1 LSPRKQSRKLES
13 VQIPD
18 VQYARSGDVAVAYQI
33 VGDGPIDLV
42 FVRGSLAD
50 LLAAWEEPR
59 FAQHVE
65 GLASFA
71 RVLLFD
77 KRGSGLSDP
86 VRHVPTLE
94 ARMDDVRAVLDA
106 AGAGPAVLWSG
117 HEGTRLAILFAATY
131 PERARALVL
140 FDPTARGLWAPDYPW
155 GPTEDAWLEKLAEV
169 RAYWGDREYLEQR
182 AREHCPVAGQ
192 EGEFVEWYVWYLRR
206 SASPSAAVA
215 YYRMMMEGDVRD
227 VLPTVRA
234 PTLVLNRPQ
243 AREEAKYVADR
254 IPGARMI
261 EIAGLVDGFSWT
273 DPQLNEVMLRETKE
287 FVAGLSPA
295 ARAPDRVLATLLFSD
310 IVDSTPQ
317 AAALGD
323 SAWRELLE
331 RHHAVVR
338 GVLARYQGEQV
349 DSSGDGF
356 FASFE
361 GPGRAIQCARA
372 LHDELGALGLK
383 VRIGIHTGE
392 CERIDGKLGGI
403 AVPIGARIMSLAGA
417 GDVLVSSTVRDL
429 VAGSG
434 VEFEERGTHELKGVP
449 GEWRLYRVLV

>member
-1 LSPRKQSRKLES
+1 M
-13 VQIPD
+13 QIPD
-18 VQYARSGDVAVAYQI
+18 VHYARSGDVAIAYQV
-33 VGDGPIDLV
+33 VGEGPIDLV

-59 FAQHVE
+59 FVQHVE

-86 VRHVPTLE
+86 VRQVPTLE

-106 AGAGPAVLWSG
+106 VDAGSAVLWSG

-131 PERARALVL
+131 PERTRALVL
-140 FDPTARGLWAPDYPW
+140 YDPTARGLWAPDYPW
-155 GPTEDAWLEKLAEV
+155 APTEDEWHGKLAEV
-169 RAYWGDREYLEQR
+169 RAQWGDRGYLAER
-182 AREHCPVAGQ
+182 ARDHCPLAAQ
-192 EGEFVEWYVWYLRR
+192 DEEFVDWYIRYLRR

-234 PTLVLNRPQ
+234 ATLILNRPQ
-243 AREEAKYVADR
+243 ARDEATYVADR
-254 IPGARMI
+254 IPDARVV
-261 EIAGLVDGFSWT
+261 EIPGLVDGFSWT
-273 DPQLNEVMLRETKE
+273 DPELNEIMLRETKQ
-287 FVAGLSPA
+287 FVSDLSPV
-295 ARAPDRVLATLLFSD
+295 RAPDRVLATLLFSD
-310 IVDSTPQ
+310 IVESTPQ
-317 AAALGD
+317 AASLGD
-323 SAWRELLE
+323 SGWRELLQ

-338 GVLARYQGEQV
+338 GALARYDGAEV

-361 GPGRAIQCARA
+361 GPGRAIECART
-372 LHDELGALGLK
+372 LHEELGALGLEI
-383 VRIGIHTGE
+383 RIGIHTGE

-403 AVPIGARIMSLAGA
+403 AVPIGARIMSLAGRRRRTRLEHGQGPRRRV
-417 GDVLVSSTVRDL
+417 GD
-429 VAGSG
+429 GI
-434 VEFEERGTHELKGVP
+434 RGP
-449 GEWRLYRVLV
+449 WRP

>member
-1 LSPRKQSRKLES
+1 
-13 VQIPD
+13 VDVPD
-18 VQYARSGDVAVAYQI
+18 VNYARSGDVAIAYQV
-33 VGDGPIDLV
+33 VGEGPIDLV
-42 FVRGSLAD
+42 FVRGSVAD
-50 LLAAWEEPR
+50 LLAAWEEAR
-59 FAQHVE
+59 FVKHVE

-71 RVLLFD
+71 RVLMFD

-86 VRHVPTLE
+86 VRQVPTLE

-106 AGAGPAVLWSG
+106 VGVGSAVLWSG
-117 HEGTRLAILFAATY
+117 HEGTRLTILFAATY
-131 PERARALVL
+131 PERTRALVL
-140 FDPTARGLWAPDYPW
+140 YDPTARGLWASDYPW
-155 GPTEDAWLEKLAEV
+155 APTEDSWLEKLAEV
-169 RAYWGDREYLEQR
+169 RAHWGDWDYLAQR
-182 AREHCPVAGQ
+182 AHEHCPVAARD
-192 EGEFVEWYVWYLRR
+192 EKFVDWYVWYLRR

-234 PTLVLNRPQ
+234 PTLILNRPQ
-243 AREEAKYVADR
+243 SREEAHYVADR
-254 IPGARMI
+254 IPGAKSV
-261 EIAGLVDGFSWT
+261 EIPGLVDGFSWT
-273 DPQLNEVMLRETKE
+273 DPELNELMLRETKQ
-287 FVAGLSPA
+287 FVGGLSPV
-295 ARAPDRVLATLLFSD
+295 RPPDRVLATLLFSD

-356 FASFE
+356 FASFD
-361 GPGRAIQCARA
+361 GPGRAIQCACA
-372 LHDELGALGLK
+372 LHDELGALGLQ

-449 GEWRLYRVLV
+449 GEWRLFAVRA

>member
-1 LSPRKQSRKLES
+1 M
-13 VQIPD
+13 QIPD
-18 VQYARSGDVAVAYQI
+18 VHYARSGDVAIAYQV
-33 VGDGPIDLV
+33 VGEGPIDLV

-59 FAQHVE
+59 FVQHVE

-86 VRHVPTLE
+86 VRQVPTLE

-106 AGAGPAVLWSG
+106 VDAGSAVLWSG

-131 PERARALVL
+131 PERTRALVL
-140 FDPTARGLWAPDYPW
+140 YDPTARGLWAPDYPW
-155 GPTEDAWLEKLAEV
+155 APTEDDWLDKLAEV
-169 RAYWGDREYLEQR
+169 RARWGDRDYLAER
-182 AREHCPVAGQ
+182 ARDHCPLAAQ
-192 EGEFVEWYVWYLRR
+192 DEEFVDWYIRYLRR

-234 PTLVLNRPQ
+234 ATLILNRPQ
-243 AREEAKYVADR
+243 ARDEATYVADR
-254 IPGARMI
+254 IPDARTI
-261 EIAGLVDGFSWT
+261 EIPGLVDGFSWT
-273 DPQLNEVMLRETKE
+273 DPDLNEIMLRETKQ
-287 FVAGLSPA
+287 FVSDLSPV
-295 ARAPDRVLATLLFSD
+295 RPPDRVLATLLFSD
-310 IVDSTPQ
+310 IVDSTPR
-317 AAALGD
+317 AASLGD
-323 SAWRELLE
+323 SGWRDLLQ

-338 GVLARYQGEQV
+338 GALARYDGAEI

-361 GPGRAIQCARA
+361 GPGRAIECARA
-372 LHDELGALGLK
+372 LHEEVGALGLEI
-383 VRIGIHTGE
+383 RIGIHTGE
-392 CERIDGKLGGI
+392 CERMDGKLGGI
-403 AVPIGARIMSLAGA
+403 AVPIGSRIMSLAGP

-434 VEFEERGTHELKGVP
+434 LEFEERGTHELKGVP
-449 GEWRLYRVLV
+449 GEWRLYAVRDA

>member
-1 LSPRKQSRKLES
+1 LVE
-13 VQIPD
+13 IPD
-18 VQYARSGDVAVAYQI
+18 VQYARSGDVAIAYQV
-33 VGDGPIDLV
+33 VGGGPVDLV

-59 FAQHVE
+59 FVQHVE

-71 RVLLFD
+71 RVVLFD

-86 VRHVPTLE
+86 VRQVPTLE

-106 AGAGPAVLWSG
+106 VGAGPAVLWSG

-131 PERARALVL
+131 PERTRALVL
-140 FDPTARGLWAPDYPW
+140 YDPTARGLWAPDYPW
-155 GPTEDAWLEKLAEV
+155 APNEEEWLEKLGEV
-169 RAYWGDREYLEQR
+169 RAPWGDRDYLAKR
-182 AREHCPVAGQ
+182 ARDHCPVAAQ
-192 EGEFVEWYVWYLRR
+192 DDAFVEWYIRYLRR

-215 YYRMMMEGDVRD
+215 YYRMMMEGDVRG

-234 PTLVLNRPQ
+234 PTLILNRPQ
-243 AREEAKYVADR
+243 ARDEAKYVADR
-254 IPGARMI
+254 IPGTKMI
-261 EIAGLVDGFSWT
+261 EIPGLLDGYSWT
-273 DPQLNEVMLRETKE
+273 DPELNGIMLRETKQ
-287 FVAGLSPA
+287 FVTDLSP

-317 AAALGD
+317 AASLGD

-338 GVLARYQGEQV
+338 GVLARYEGKEI

-361 GPGRAIQCARA
+361 GPGRAIECART
-372 LHDELGALGLK
+372 LHEELGALGLQ
-383 VRIGIHTGE
+383 VRVGIHTGE

-403 AVPIGARIMSLAGA
+403 AVPIGARIMGLARA

-434 VEFEERGTHELKGVP
+434 LEFEDRGTHELKGVP
-449 GEWRLYRVLV
+449 GEWRLYAVRDS

>member
-1 LSPRKQSRKLES
+1 LVE
-13 VQIPD
+13 IPD
-18 VQYARSGDVAVAYQI
+18 VQYARSGDVAIAYQV
-33 VGDGPIDLV
+33 VGEGPLDLV
-42 FVRGSLAD
+42 FVRGSVAD

-59 FAQHVE
+59 FLEHVE

-86 VRHVPTLE
+86 VRQVPTLE

-131 PERARALVL
+131 PERTRALVL
-140 FDPTARGLWAPDYPW
+140 YDPTARGLWAPDYPW
-155 GPTEDAWLEKLAEV
+155 APTEDAWLDKLAEV
-169 RAYWGDREYLEQR
+169 RARWGDRDYLVQR
-182 AREHCPVAGQ
+182 AHDHCPVAAQ
-192 EGEFVEWYVWYLRR
+192 DERFVEWYVRYLRR

-234 PTLVLNRPQ
+234 PTLILNRPHS
-243 AREEAKYVADR
+243 REEANYVADR
-254 IPGARMI
+254 IPGAKRV
-261 EIAGLVDGFSWT
+261 EIPGLVDGFSWT
-273 DPQLNEVMLRETKE
+273 DPELNELMLRETRQ
-287 FVAGLSPA
+287 FVADLSPA
-295 ARAPDRVLATLLFSD
+295 RPPDRVLATLLFSD
-310 IVDSTPQ
+310 IVDSTPH
-317 AAALGD
+317 AASIGD
-323 SAWRELLE
+323 SAWRELLQ

-338 GVLARYQGEQV
+338 GVLARYEGEEI

-361 GPGRAIQCARA
+361 GPGRAIECART
-372 LHDELGALGLK
+372 LHAELAALGLA

-403 AVPIGARIMSLAGA
+403 AVPTGARIMGLAGA

-434 VEFEERGTHELKGVP
+434 LEFEDRGTHALKGVP
-449 GEWRLYRVLV
+449 GEWRLFAVANA